1 MEAFLNNNF
10 YKDKRVLVAGASGF
24 IGKNLV
30 LSLKKMGAIVKG
42 SYLNNKPNLEL
53 EDVEFVKC
61 DFTSSSDCLSAT
73 QDIEYVFMCSAN
85 SSGALVMEKTP
96 LVHLTPNV
104 IMNALI
110 LEASYINKVKKFCF
124 ISSNTVYPV
133 TENAVKEDD
142 AKYEFFEKYF
152 IVGWMKQFSELMC
165 NMYSQK
171 IKTPMETLIIR
182 PGNLYGPF
190 DKFTW
195 KESKVIAALIRRS
208 IEKQNPF
215 KVWGD
220 GSDIKDFL
228 YIDDFIEGMLM
239 AFSSLESNEII
250 NIASG
255 KPISIK
261 DIIYKVLDISNHS
274 QVKIEFDKTK
284 PTMIPKR
291 LIDISKI
298 KSKTNWQPKTSIED
312 GLANTISWYR
322 SYYLNKSP
330 EDLYDN

>member
-1 MEAFLNNNF
+1 MGALLDNF
-10 YKDKRVLVAGASGF
+10 YRGKKVLVAGASGF

-30 LSLKKMGAIVKG
+30 LKLNKMGASVKG
-42 SYLNNKPNLEL
+42 SYLNNKPNLDL
-53 EDVEFVKC
+53 ENVEFINC
-61 DFTSSSDCLSAT
+61 DFTSSADCLLAT
-73 QDIEYVFMCSAN
+73 KDIDYVFMCSAN

-96 LVHLTPNV
+96 LAHLTPNV

-133 TENAVKEDD
+133 TDDAVKEDD

-171 IKTPMETLIIR
+171 IKTPMDTLIIR

-228 YIDDFIEGMLM
+228 YIDDFIEGMLV
-239 AFSSLESNEII
+239 AFSLLKSNEII

-261 DIIYKVLDISNHS
+261 EIIYKVLDISDHS
-274 QVKIEFDKTK
+274 KAQVEFDKTK

-291 LIDISKI
+291 LIDISKMTN
-298 KSKTNWQPKTSIED
+298 KTQWSPKTSIED
-312 GLANTISWYR
+312 GLSNTINWYR
-322 SYYLNKSP
+322 SYYKNKSP
-330 EDLYDN
+330 EQLYDN